1 MIGRKDLVDR
11 YDILGK
17 NITVISCSNRF
28 NLNQNGTIVN
38 ETKNM
43 IYISD
48 TKNSILKKIAKKEI
62 KTYKIN
68 SSSGDYFINGKVL
81 LGRPE
86 ERITKT
92 K

>member
-1 MIGRKDLVDR
+1 MCRKDIVDN

-17 NITVISCSNRF
+17 EITIISCSNRF
-28 NLNQNGTIVN
+28 NVNQNGIVVN

-48 TKNSILKKIAKKEI
+48 AKNSIIKKIAKKEI
-62 KTYKIN
+62 NTYKIN
-68 SSSGDYFINGKVL
+68 SSTGAYFINGKVL

-92 K
+92 R